1 MKGDCESQSPRSE
14 KHKSC
19 ERADGWETENKL
31 EVTVIPVDNEPY
43 SKFITIPN
51 SLIGK
56 WFKFF

>member
-14 KHKSC
+14 KHKS
-19 ERADGWETENKL
+19 ADGWETENKL

>member
-19 ERADGWETENKL
+19 ERADGGETENKL

-56 WFKFF
+56 